1 MVIPVA
7 VMQCVAVAIVN
18 VVNVVAVRNC
28 HMATVRA
35 MLVLM
40 VGVGVMLG
48 GFTLI
53 PVAVM
58 LAVQVAVVNIVNV
71 VAVRNCHMATV
82 RAVLVGVVL
91 VNYVG
96 HDVETPLSR
105 CENLFFNKL

>member
-1 MVIPVA
+1 
-7 VMQCVAVAIVN
+7 MQCVAVA
-18 VVNVVAVRNC
+18 VVNV
-28 HMATVRA
+28 
-35 MLVLM
+35 
-40 VGVGVMLG
+40 
-48 GFTLI
+48 
-53 PVAVM
+53 
-58 LAVQVAVVNIVNV
+58 VNV

>member
-1 MVIPVA
+1 
-7 VMQCVAVAIVN
+7 MQCVAVAIVN
-18 VVNVVAVRNC
+18 VINVVVVRNC
-28 HMATVRA
+28 YVTATWA
-35 MLVLM
+35 MLMLM

-58 LAVQVAVVNIVNV
+58 FAVQVAVVNIVNM

>member
-1 MVIPVA
+1 
-7 VMQCVAVAIVN
+7 MQCVAVA
-18 VVNVVAVRNC
+18 VVNVINVVVVRNC
-28 HMATVRA
+28 YVTATWA
-35 MLVLM
+35 MLMLM
-40 VGVGVMLG
+40 FGVGVMLG

-53 PVAVM
+53 PVPVM
-58 LAVQVAVVNIVNV
+58 LAVQVAVVNIVNM

>member
-1 MVIPVA
+1 MQCVTVA
-7 VMQCVAVAIVN
+7 VMN
-18 VVNVVAVRNC
+18 VVNVIAVRNC
-28 HMATVRA
+28 YVTTVWA

-40 VGVGVMLG
+40 VSVGVMLG

-58 LAVQVAVVNIVNV
+58 LAVQVAVVNIVNM

-96 HDVETPLSR
+96 HDIETPLSR

>member
-1 MVIPVA
+1 MIIPVA

-48 GFTLI
+48 GFHTHPSGRHARGAGGHREHSQRGRREEL
-53 PVAVM
+53 P
-58 LAVQVAVVNIVNV
+58 
-71 VAVRNCHMATV
+71 HGHSSG
-82 RAVLVGVVL
+82 RAG
-91 VNYVG
+91 G
-96 HDVETPLSR
+96 CGSR
-105 CENLFFNKL
+105 ELRGS